1 MEMFRKSNNKGFTMV
16 ETILAM
22 LLTAILFTA
31 SSVILNQGI
40 ASYTMVTDREGTLDE
55 IRYGIDRMFR
65 EIQRIDQGEV
75 SSIGATQ
82 IAFVDVLG
90 NATDFHLTG
99 NILYRGADKLMNNV
113 TSLAIT
119 AYDSTGA
126 VTIQAGSVRRVLLVL
141 SATPDGQTDPI
152 TLRTAAFLRNYMY
165 DTYQ

>member
-1 MEMFRKSNNKGFTMV
+1 MEILHKLNNKGFTMV

-22 LLTAILFTA
+22 LLVAILFTL
-31 SSVILNQGI
+31 SSVILNRGI

-55 IRYGIDRMFR
+55 IRYGIERMFR

-75 SSIGATQ
+75 NSIGATQ

-90 NATDFHLTG
+90 NSTDFHLTG

-113 TSLAIT
+113 TSFGVT
-119 AYDSTGA
+119 GYDNTGA
-126 VTIQAGSVRRVLLVL
+126 VTTQATSVRRVLLVL
-141 SATPDGQTDPI
+141 SATPNGQTDPI
-152 TLRTAAFLRNYMY
+152 TLRTAAFLRNYTY